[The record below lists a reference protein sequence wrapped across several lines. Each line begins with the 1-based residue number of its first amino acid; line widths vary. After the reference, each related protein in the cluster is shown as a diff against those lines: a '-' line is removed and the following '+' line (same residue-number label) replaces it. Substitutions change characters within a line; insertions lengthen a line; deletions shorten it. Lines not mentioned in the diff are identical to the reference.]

1 MFMAKIQ
8 LYHGS
13 ENTIPSPQFHFGN
26 PKNDYGYGFYC
37 TENLELAKEWGC
49 SEEKDGFA
57 NEYLLDLEGLK
68 ILNLSSHEYNILNWL
83 SILLEN
89 RTFELSS
96 DVAPTAKSYLL
107 QNFFI
112 PYHSYDVIKGYR
124 ADDSY
129 FSFANAFLNNTISLQ
144 KLNRAMYLGKLGEQI
159 VLKSKKAF
167 SHLEFKGS
175 SVAERNIYYPKKM
188 FRDTTARKTF
198 FEMRSESE
206 ITDSNAIFVMDL
218 IRGGVKHG
226 DPRIPAILFE

>member
-1 MFMAKIQ
+1 M
-8 LYHGS
+8 
-13 ENTIPSPQFHFGN
+13 
-26 PKNDYGYGFYC
+26 
-37 TENLELAKEWGC
+37 
-49 SEEKDGFA
+49 EK
-57 NEYLLDLEGLK
+57 
-68 ILNLSSHEYNILNWL
+68 
-83 SILLEN
+83 EN
-89 RTFELSS
+89 RQIFDE
-96 DVAPTAKSYLL
+96 
-107 QNFFI
+107 
-112 PYHSYDVIKGYR
+112 
-124 ADDSY
+124 
-129 FSFANAFLNNTISLQ
+129 SLFTEQ
-144 KLNRAMYLGKLGEQI
+144 YLGKLGEQI

>member
-1 MFMAKIQ
+1 MAKIR

-13 ENTIPSPQFHFGN
+13 EFTIPSPKFHFGS

-37 TENLELAKEWGC
+37 TENIELAKEWGC
-49 SEEKDGFA
+49 TEEKDGFA
-57 NEYLLDLEGLK
+57 NEYMLDLEGLTV
-68 ILNLSSHEYNILNWL
+68 LNLSSQEYNILNWL

-96 DVAPTAKSYLL
+96 SIARRAKSYLM
-107 QNFFI
+107 QNFFV
-112 PYHSYDVIKGYR
+112 PYQSYDIIKGYR

-159 VLKSKKAF
+159 VIKSKKAF
-167 SHLEFKGS
+167 SRLSFTGTS
-175 SVAERNIYYPKKM
+175 LAERILYYPKKK
-188 FRDTTARKTF
+188 FRDISARKTF

-206 ITDSNAIFVMDL
+206 EFDANAIFVMDL
-218 IRGGVKHG
+218 IRGEIKHG
-226 DPRIPAILFE
+226 DPRIPAILFD